1 MWLWLVCLVGTTTY
15 VLVPG
20 SAFHLNSRA
29 GYVRGIGVLPVSP
42 LSSTRTD
49 DNAPEKSDSDD
60 LIYYPPP
67 LDMDGGISDEEALQ
81 KLFLRQL
88 SDTNAI
94 PDSEGLFDG
103 DDGNYS
109 GEDDDTDVSRFY
121 KLGSLIG
128 TKSLVEE
135 ANEILPGCPLEI
147 AYKGRIAFG
156 NYLGMNTKESKKTK
170 KKREEAIAK
179 GTLAEFETAEKAKI
193 NKSLL
198 VQLSTGEEVV
208 IDVGQIV
215 SSWDVIADEEEPL
228 TPEGWAEVASDA
240 LKILSNMSPRK
251 SDLQEF
257 WSMLSQRSSVVPV
270 DSLDLGV
277 YIYQERRFSNWI
289 NPYLPAEESNVR
301 ALSAA
306 QRYAAALLL
315 HYDDFHF
322 KRRLSELSSD
332 PELFMEAESDDSVFV
347 VEGGY
352 RCLDEGMTLFR
363 EGEVFQKYYDASRAL
378 QHADRAS
385 KEAPFRAGC
394 ITRQLRALEMYS
406 MAPAKMNPPSS
417 VKHILKKLNKR
428 MSPTGAREVIL
439 DLGKAP
445 GSANESKT
453 SAKAVS
459 SRGGTVVTPWSPE
472 VLSDTEALHDL
483 VQARK
488 KMVADTPPGKPG
500 KRGPSGRMDFR
511 GAQEAHPPI
520 CIDGSKAVFL
530 DDAFSLNPSTGELL
544 VHIVDVADT
553 IRKFPAL
560 ERTARERLSSIF
572 LPSGPVHMMPPQA
585 LETLKLSTEHA
596 NEVITAAISID
607 EENGDLLG
615 YRIFASTI
623 GPVHAV
629 EMSAAD
635 DIIDSALERGAEGE
649 DPLDMNIVGY
659 APAVTADL
667 VRAQQLVSKVIERH
681 PWVDASFDKSRYR
694 RFNLDKRSG
703 EYRQSEL
710 DKSSYGVRML
720 NAMLTLYSNAT
731 CSFCQSRDVNVPI
744 AWENRDR
751 ARSSQVRRF
760 ATQPLRN
767 WLAQLQQKQVRAA
780 LKLEVAAP
788 RKECALAVAHVN
800 TNKKQTTS
808 MLAAGRAEMMYELLE
823 SHCASAM
830 MRADN
835 SGAGDAIARRENEA
849 VVAAVGTGRGSQVKL
864 VDFDVTAQLIHL
876 SDEAGRGAL
885 ERGEKADVRVVKVD
899 PQAKHC
905 LVVRV

>member
-1 MWLWLVCLVGTTTY
+1 MIILWVCLIAGLSESLRIPY
-15 VLVPG
+15 
-20 SAFHLNSRA
+20 NSR
-29 GYVRGIGVLPVSP
+29 YGIISGVGGKLRAITGP
-42 LSSTRTD
+42 SSLRSARTD
-49 DNAPEKSDSDD
+49 DLSSGDGPGDD
-60 LIYYPPP
+60 LIYYPSP
-67 LDMDGGISDEEALQ
+67 LDIDGSMSDEDALQ

-88 SDTNAI
+88 SDTNW
-94 PDSEGLFDG
+94 G
-103 DDGNYS
+103 
-109 GEDDDTDVSRFY
+109 GEQDYDNGEEEEDEDEERFS

-135 ANEILPGCPLEI
+135 ANELVQGCPLEI
-147 AYKGRIAFG
+147 AYQGRIAFA
-156 NYLGMNTKESKKTK
+156 NFLGMNRKESKKTK
-170 KKREEAIAK
+170 KKREEAAAK
-179 GTLAEFETAEKAKI
+179 GQLAEFETAERNRV
-193 NKSLL
+193 NKSLI
-198 VQLSTGEEVV
+198 VRLSTGEEVV
-208 IDVGQIV
+208 IDGGQII
-215 SSWDVIADEEEPL
+215 SSWDIIADEEDPC
-228 TPEGWAEVASDA
+228 TPEDWAEVATDA

-277 YIYQERRFSNWI
+277 YIYQERRFGNWI

-322 KRRLSELSSD
+322 KRRLSDVSTD
-332 PELFMEAESDDSVFV
+332 PELLLEAKNEDAVFV

-363 EGEVFQKYYDASRAL
+363 EGEVFQKYYDASRAV
-378 QHADRAS
+378 QHADEAS

-406 MAPAKMNPPSS
+406 MAPAKLSPPSS
-417 VKHILKKLNKR
+417 VKHILKKLNKK
-428 MSPTGAREVIL
+428 MSPSGAREVIL
-439 DLGKAP
+439 DLGKTP
-445 GSANESKT
+445 DKSSSGGT
-453 SAKAVS
+453 SARAVS
-459 SRGGTVVTPWSPE
+459 SRGGAVVTPWSPE
-472 VLSDTEALHDL
+472 VLKDTEALNEL
-483 VQARK
+483 VQARRS
-488 KMVADTPPGKPG
+488 MVADIPLHKAG

-511 GAQEAHPPI
+511 SVASAHPPI

-530 DDAFSLNPSTGELL
+530 DDAFSLNPTTGELM

-553 IRKFPAL
+553 IRRFPAL
-560 ERTARERLSSIF
+560 ERTARERLSSLF

-585 LETLKLSTEHA
+585 LEALKLSTEEA

-607 EENGDLLG
+607 EDTGDLLG

-623 GPVHAV
+623 GPVQAV

-635 DIIDSALERGAEGE
+635 DIIDSAITRGE
-649 DPLDMNIVGY
+649 DSLSGLTGY

-667 VRAQQLVSKVIERH
+667 VRAQQLIVKVIERH
-681 PWVDASFDKSRYR
+681 SWVDASFDKSRYR
-694 RFNLDKRSG
+694 RFDLDKRTG

-731 CSFCQSRDVNVPI
+731 CSFCESRDINVPI

-751 ARSSQVRRF
+751 AQSSMVRRF

-800 TNKKQTTS
+800 NNKKQTTS
-808 MLAAGRAEMMYELLE
+808 MLTAGRAEMMYELLE
-823 SHCASAM
+823 SHCATM
-830 MRADN
+830 LRGE
-835 SGAGDAIARRENEA
+835 GAEA
-849 VVAAVGTGRGSQVKL
+849 VITAIGTGRGNQVKL
-864 VDFDVTAQLIHL
+864 VDFDVTAQLVR
-876 SDEAGRGAL
+876 EGKGRGDVQ
-885 ERGEKADVRVVKVD
+885 RGQKVEVRVLKVD

-905 LVVRV
+905 LVARN

>member
-1 MWLWLVCLVGTTTY
+1 MGD
-15 VLVPG
+15 
-20 SAFHLNSRA
+20 F
-29 GYVRGIGVLPVSP
+29 P
-42 LSSTRTD
+42 LSSARAD
-49 DNAPEKSDSDD
+49 DISGETSGGED

-67 LDMDGGISDEEALQ
+67 LDVEGAISDEDALQ
-81 KLFLRQL
+81 QLFLRQL
-88 SDTNAI
+88 SDTNSMA
-94 PDSEGLFDG
+94 DSAGLYEGTSG
-103 DDGNYS
+103 DYHD
-109 GEDDDTDVSRFY
+109 EDEDEATRYY
-121 KLGSLIG
+121 KLGSFIG

-135 ANEILPGCPLEI
+135 ANEMLPGCPLEI
-147 AYKGRIAFG
+147 AYMGRIAFG
-156 NYLGMNTKESKKTK
+156 NYLEMNTKESKKTR
-170 KKREEAIAK
+170 KRREDAIAK
-179 GTLAEFETAEKAKI
+179 GALAEFDAAEKVKI

-198 VQLSTGEEVV
+198 VRLSTGEEVV
-208 IDVGQIV
+208 IDVGQII

-257 WSMLSQRSSVVPV
+257 WSLLSQRSSVVPV

-277 YIYQERRFSNWI
+277 YIYQERRFNNWI
-289 NPYLPAEESNVR
+289 NPYLPADESNVR

-332 PELFMEAESDDSVFV
+332 PELLVEAESDDSLFV

-378 QHADRAS
+378 QHADQAS

-406 MAPAKMNPPSS
+406 MAPAKLSPPSS
-417 VKHILKKLNKR
+417 VRHILKKLNKKPNP
-428 MSPTGAREVIL
+428 SGAREVIL
-439 DLGKAP
+439 DLGKSP
-445 GSANESKT
+445 LDSSSSGSKT

-459 SRGGTVVTPWSPE
+459 SRGGAVVTPWSPE
-472 VLSDTEALHDL
+472 VLRDTEALHEL

-488 KMVADTPPGKPG
+488 QLVADTPPSKAG

-511 GAQEAHPPI
+511 GVHEAHPPI

-607 EENGDLLG
+607 EESGDLLG

-635 DIIDSALERGAEGE
+635 DIIDSAVERGAEGGE
-649 DPLDMNIVGY
+649 ASAMNIVGY
-659 APAVTADL
+659 APAVTSDL
-667 VRAQQLVSKVIERH
+667 VRAQQLVSKVIERN

-694 RFNLDKRSG
+694 RFDLDRRSG
-703 EYRQSEL
+703 EYKQSEL

-731 CSFCQSRDVNVPI
+731 CSFCESRDINVPI

-751 ARSSQVRRF
+751 ARSSLVRRF

-788 RKECALAVAHVN
+788 RKECALAVSHVN
-800 TNKKQTTS
+800 ANKKQTTS

-830 MRADN
+830 MRAGAS
-835 SGAGDAIARRENEA
+835 SGDGGGGDA
-849 VVAAVGTGRGSQVKL
+849 VVTAVGTGRGNQVKL
-864 VDFDVTAQLIHL
+864 VDFDVTAQMIHI
-876 SDEAGRGAL
+876 SEQPGQGVL
-885 ERGEKADVRVVKVD
+885 ERGQKADVRVVKVD
-899 PQAKHC
+899 PQAKQC
-905 LVVRV
+905 LVVRGV